1 MLLTI
6 VATVLISVFLSLTE
20 SWHVETG
27 NVIINAIFGGSCVG
41 LGIGIIVLA
50 GGTTRTTILA
60 QIANKYLDVSTAY
73 ALLFLI

>member
-27 NVIINAIFGGSCVG
+27 NIIINAIFGGSCVG
-41 LGIGIIVLA
+41 LALV
-50 GGTTRTTILA
+50 
-60 QIANKYLDVSTAY
+60 
-73 ALLFLI
+73 LLF